1 MPDLRPNLPPSAQ
14 KGYNGVMSIV
24 SHTTAPTP
32 VVLVPPAL
40 DQPPVRN
47 EEPTR
52 KRWTREEYY
61 RLDEQGWFQNQRVE
75 LIDGEIIQLSPPSP
89 PHSVAVELV
98 DDVLKRIFLDGYSLR
113 HQASV
118 VHGNYSQPEPDLA
131 VVRGNIRDYVNEH
144 PKTAVL
150 IVEVSRTSLAYDK
163 NRKLHLYASMGVPEY
178 WILDLNDRQLLV
190 YREPTADASAPF
202 GFLYAAALTLS
213 ESELVSPLEKPAATI
228 AVSALLP

>member
-1 MPDLRPNLPPSAQ
+1 
-14 KGYNGVMSIV
+14 MSIV
-24 SHTTAPTP
+24 SQSAAA
-32 VVLVPPAL
+32 LVPPAL
-40 DQPPVRN
+40 ALPPVRP

-61 RLDEQGWFQNQRVE
+61 RLAEQGWFQNQRVE

-98 DDVLKRIFLDGYSLR
+98 DDVLKRIFLDGYS
-113 HQASV
+113 QTSV

-178 WILDLNDRQLLV
+178 WILDLNSRQLLV
-190 YREPTADASAPF
+190 YRGPTAEESAPF
-202 GFLYAAALTLS
+202 GFLYATAMTLS
-213 ESELVSPLEKPAATI
+213 ESELVSPLEKPAAKI
-228 AVSALLP
+228 AVSATLP

>member
-1 MPDLRPNLPPSAQ
+1 
-14 KGYNGVMSIV
+14 MSIV
-24 SHTTAPTP
+24 SQTAATQP
-32 VVLVPPAL
+32 VALVLPAL
-40 DQPPVRN
+40 ELPPIRN

-52 KRWTREEYY
+52 KRWTRDEYY

-98 DDVLKRIFLDGYSLR
+98 SDVLRKIFLEGYSLR
-113 HQASV
+113 HQTSV
-118 VHGNYSQPEPDLA
+118 IHGNYSQPEPDLA

-163 NRKLHLYASMGVPEY
+163 NRKLHLYASMGVAEY
-178 WILDLNDRQLLV
+178 WILDLNSRQLLV
-190 YREPTADASAPF
+190 YREPKADASAPF
-202 GFLYAAALTLS
+202 GFSYATAMTLS
-213 ESELVSPLEKPAATI
+213 ESGSVAPLEKPAATI
-228 AVSALLP
+228 VVSAMLP

>member
-1 MPDLRPNLPPSAQ
+1 
-14 KGYNGVMSIV
+14 MSIV
-24 SHTTAPTP
+24 SQTAATP
-32 VVLVPPAL
+32 PVTLVLPAL
-40 DQPPVRN
+40 ELPPVRN

-61 RLDEQGWFQNQRVE
+61 RLAEQGWFQNQRVE

-98 DDVLKRIFLDGYSLR
+98 SDVLRKIFLEGYSLR
-113 HQASV
+113 HQTSV
-118 VHGNYSQPEPDLA
+118 VHGNYSQPEPDFA

-178 WILDLNDRQLLV
+178 WILDLNSRRLLV
-190 YREPTADASAPF
+190 YREPVAEASAPF
-202 GFLYAAALTLS
+202 GFSYATAMTLS
-213 ESELVSPLEKPAATI
+213 EAETVSPLEKPNAPISVAAM
-228 AVSALLP
+228 LP